1 MRSSIIEAFITSTL
15 QVSYVMLTFGA
26 GSRKAKSGWSGNEF
40 HGFQSTKKR
49 RPLELCGIVGLPV
62 FAKSTEYMS
71 VGMAMKS
78 KV

>member
-1 MRSSIIEAFITSTL
+1 MSFKSFIASTL

-40 HGFQSTKKR
+40 HGFQYTKKR
-49 RPLELCGIVGLPV
+49 RLLIELCGIVGLPV